1 MDSSQFL
8 SYFWNLSN
16 EHTNDQIIK
25 SAESIVNLVEYEQK
39 ISQKDKEVSPSNLKY
54 KLYLNICENPTED
67 LLYTMKRLVKKY
79 FLIFFRLAVSHQQ
92 VSNQGE
98 DFF

>member
-8 SYFWNLSN
+8 SYFWGLSKENSN
-16 EHTNDQIIK
+16 EQIIK

-39 ISQKDKEVSPSNLKY
+39 FGNKEKEKPASNIKY

-67 LLYTMKRLVKKY
+67 LLYTMKRLV
-79 FLIFFRLAVSHQQ
+79 R
-92 VSNQGE
+92 
-98 DFF
+98 